1 MNIFLAGRWSRWLR
15 IQWMEYRDFIV
26 TAICQINRHNV
37 SIDGQSGFNVE
48 FYSSHGRQIQTKW
61 GSGGIDYLFLKSNMC
76 LIHTFPN
83 IEGCPLSKRS
93 RFGIWH
99 CPLSCPRRMKKNRNQ
114 LQRNCNTN
122 NIHSHDVFFVEFW
135 SAILRWDNARKKC
148 VTWMW
153 LRSVFLN
160 LFERTPTV
168 NQARPVSGSMSP

>member
-48 FYSSHGRQIQTKW
+48 FYSSQGRQIQTKW

-76 LIHTFPN
+76 FIHTFPN
-83 IEGCPLSKRS
+83 IEGCPRGPDLGS
-93 RFGIWH
+93 GIVLWIVQGEW
-99 CPLSCPRRMKKNRNQ
+99 KKNRYK

-135 SAILRWDNARKKC
+135 SAILRWDNTRKKC